1 MNKSESDMRWKMKI
15 KLISDVYQKET
26 VDVRI
31 KTRVLQV
38 ILSMVV
44 IALAFAIVKNIF
56 FLHKV
61 PLAVFETVLGLCTA
75 AVIYFQYYGH
85 YRSAW
90 RFTLAFAFV
99 IGIPVILQR
108 AESST
113 LDVMYILF
121 AASIIVILLSNFALN
136 KIDFIITGPL
146 FYAMV
151 IVTVIVRGFNA
162 IEGEESFKILLDLLY
177 SAGVMFVLA
186 HFLAVVSWYSNKR
199 LVAELADREAQVKAK
214 MKTMAEWVSSLSESM
229 DISSQLNMSVENLT
243 ENLKKM
249 GALTAE
255 SRENQGV
262 VEENIEDISGFL
274 TQIIEANEGV
284 KARIN
289 NQAVAFEQTTA
300 AIAQMSSS
308 IENMSASASEKIE
321 KLTAISNSAREGV
334 NRLASSVQ
342 VFDGIIAS
350 INQMSEIVSVIE
362 DISERTNLLAMNA
375 SIESVHAGEAGKGFS
390 IVAQSIRNLSEET
403 SKNSKI
409 ISEMIKKNIQDV
421 KNAVVVNAESS
432 ENIKAIGE
440 EIVNISSSL
449 VEINQGLTELSQGTG
464 EINKAVYHVA
474 DLKKEV
480 DISTEKMSK
489 IIDEEAAAVE
499 DVKRAINVIG
509 NGINAIDSGLNAVHE
524 ESNRLVEIGKSNE
537 EALASLQEKT
547 VNY

>member
-1 MNKSESDMRWKMKI
+1 M
-15 KLISDVYQKET
+15 
-26 VDVRI
+26 
-31 KTRVLQV
+31 
-38 ILSMVV
+38 
-44 IALAFAIVKNIF
+44 
-56 FLHKV
+56 
-61 PLAVFETVLGLCTA
+61 
-75 AVIYFQYYGH
+75 
-85 YRSAW
+85 
-90 RFTLAFAFV
+90 
-99 IGIPVILQR
+99 
-108 AESST
+108 
-113 LDVMYILF
+113 
-121 AASIIVILLSNFALN
+121 
-136 KIDFIITGPL
+136 
-146 FYAMV
+146 
-151 IVTVIVRGFNA
+151 
-162 IEGEESFKILLDLLY
+162 
-177 SAGVMFVLA
+177 
-186 HFLAVVSWYSNKR
+186 
-199 LVAELADREAQVKAK
+199 VAELADREAQVKAK

-249 GALTAE
+249 GALTTE

-262 VEENIEDISGFL
+262 VEESIEDISGFL

>member
-1 MNKSESDMRWKMKI
+1 M
-15 KLISDVYQKET
+15 
-26 VDVRI
+26 
-31 KTRVLQV
+31 
-38 ILSMVV
+38 
-44 IALAFAIVKNIF
+44 
-56 FLHKV
+56 
-61 PLAVFETVLGLCTA
+61 
-75 AVIYFQYYGH
+75 
-85 YRSAW
+85 
-90 RFTLAFAFV
+90 
-99 IGIPVILQR
+99 
-108 AESST
+108 
-113 LDVMYILF
+113 
-121 AASIIVILLSNFALN
+121 
-136 KIDFIITGPL
+136 
-146 FYAMV
+146 
-151 IVTVIVRGFNA
+151 
-162 IEGEESFKILLDLLY
+162 
-177 SAGVMFVLA
+177 
-186 HFLAVVSWYSNKR
+186 
-199 LVAELADREAQVKAK
+199 
-214 MKTMAEWVSSLSESM
+214 
-229 DISSQLNMSVENLT
+229 
-243 ENLKKM
+243 
-249 GALTAE
+249 
-255 SRENQGV
+255 
-262 VEENIEDISGFL
+262 
-274 TQIIEANEGV
+274 
-284 KARIN
+284 
-289 NQAVAFEQTTA
+289 
-300 AIAQMSSS
+300 
-308 IENMSASASEKIE
+308 
-321 KLTAISNSAREGV
+321 TAISNSAREGV

>member
-1 MNKSESDMRWKMKI
+1 
-15 KLISDVYQKET
+15 
-26 VDVRI
+26 
-31 KTRVLQV
+31 
-38 ILSMVV
+38 
-44 IALAFAIVKNIF
+44 
-56 FLHKV
+56 
-61 PLAVFETVLGLCTA
+61 
-75 AVIYFQYYGH
+75 
-85 YRSAW
+85 
-90 RFTLAFAFV
+90 
-99 IGIPVILQR
+99 
-108 AESST
+108 
-113 LDVMYILF
+113 
-121 AASIIVILLSNFALN
+121 
-136 KIDFIITGPL
+136 
-146 FYAMV
+146 MV
-151 IVTVIVRGFNA
+151 IVAVIVRGTNA

-186 HFLAVVSWYSNKR
+186 HFLAVVAWYSNKR

-249 GALTAE
+249 GALTTE

-262 VEENIEDISGFL
+262 VEESIEDISGFL

-308 IENMSASASEKIE
+308 IENMSASAGEKIE

>member
-1 MNKSESDMRWKMKI
+1 ME
-15 KLISDVYQKET
+15 
-26 VDVRI
+26 
-31 KTRVLQV
+31 
-38 ILSMVV
+38 
-44 IALAFAIVKNIF
+44 
-56 FLHKV
+56 
-61 PLAVFETVLGLCTA
+61 
-75 AVIYFQYYGH
+75 
-85 YRSAW
+85 
-90 RFTLAFAFV
+90 
-99 IGIPVILQR
+99 
-108 AESST
+108 
-113 LDVMYILF
+113 
-121 AASIIVILLSNFALN
+121 
-136 KIDFIITGPL
+136 
-146 FYAMV
+146 
-151 IVTVIVRGFNA
+151 
-162 IEGEESFKILLDLLY
+162 
-177 SAGVMFVLA
+177 
-186 HFLAVVSWYSNKR
+186 
-199 LVAELADREAQVKAK
+199 
-214 MKTMAEWVSSLSESM
+214 
-229 DISSQLNMSVENLT
+229 
-243 ENLKKM
+243 
-249 GALTAE
+249 ALTTE

-262 VEENIEDISGFL
+262 VEESIEDISGFL

-509 NGINAIDSGLNAVHE
+509 NGISAIDSGLNAVHE

-547 VNY
+547 VDY